1 MIDMIMQCAPEVHH
15 MTMSA
20 IIKQES
26 GGNPYALND
35 NTNKKSYKPKTFN
48 EALQI
53 AKRLIA
59 TGASVDIGL
68 AQINSK
74 NLPGLRLSVEDV
86 LDPCKNIMAS
96 QTILK
101 EGWARSGGDLK
112 RTLSAYNTGK
122 TNSKIGAAYAERV
135 LSKIGGQEVKIQVPK
150 QKGVTN
156 DVIYATAVQTSE
168 PVVVNVEYPVEYS
181 SLTPS
186 QNGLSPAK
194 F

>member
-15 MTMSA
+15 TTMSA

-35 NTNKKSYKPKTFN
+35 NTNKKSYKPKSFS
-48 EALQI
+48 EALEI

-74 NLPGLRLSVEDV
+74 NLPGLKLTVAEV
-86 LDPCKNIMAS
+86 LEPCNNIKAS

-122 TNSKIGAAYAERV
+122 TDSRIGAAYAEKV
-135 LSKIGGQEVKIQVPK
+135 LSNVGSEVKMKVPNK
-150 QKGVTN
+150 SSQTS
-156 DVIYATAVQTSE
+156 YASSVQTDE
-168 PVVVNVEYPVEYS
+168 PIVLNVEYPVEYS

-186 QNGLSPAK
+186 KNTLTPK
-194 F
+194 FF

>member
-1 MIDMIMQCAPEVHH
+1 MIMQCAPEVHH
-15 MTMSA
+15 TTMSA

-35 NTNKKSYKPKTFN
+35 NTNKKSYKPKSFS
-48 EALQI
+48 EALEI

-74 NLPGLRLSVEDV
+74 NLPGLKLTVEEV

-122 TNSKIGAAYAERV
+122 TDSRIGAAYAEKV
-135 LSKIGGQEVKIQVPK
+135 LAKVGGQEVKMKIPT

-156 DVIYATAVQTSE
+156 YSE
-168 PVVVNVEYPVEYS
+168 PIQYDEPIVVNVEYPVEFS
-181 SLTPS
+181 SLTPA
-186 QNGLSPAK
+186 QNGLSPLK